1 MENHDGVL
9 RRDFSSGNLYTRIS
23 RPTIFK
29 RDESTVSSID
39 RAFLLDF
46 IFLPIATTERKWK
59 RERNSMETGI

>member
-9 RRDFSSGNLYTRIS
+9 RRNFSSGNLYTRIS

-46 IFLPIATTERKWK
+46 IFLPIATTERK
-59 RERNSMETGI
+59 